1 MGLAPIRF
9 PDLAGPYLGQSVG
22 GGERQCGPSSRV
34 PLPQI
39 VTLGFP
45 ALHPL
50 RAQLQ
55 DAGVEEAEAS
65 KTVPCC
71 GDACAVPAEA
81 S

>member
-1 MGLAPIRF
+1 MGLASIRF
-9 PDLAGPYLGQSVG
+9 PDLAGPYQARVWVG
-22 GGERQCGPSSRV
+22 EGAIAGLAPGCRFLISSH
-34 PLPQI
+34 LAS
-39 VTLGFP
+39 LF
-45 ALHPL
+45 LHLL

-55 DAGVEEAEAS
+55 DAGVGETEAS